1 MGGARAAAWA
11 MWGGRAHAGA
21 WHQGPARCCLA
32 PWPCTRCYLGIT
44 KTLVNLLSRGFGL
57 GLAACGAAR
66 AAVWHHGPAP
76 ADALA
81 AKWPWLTSF
90 QRELA
95 LSWQHWGQP
104 ACAKQGQM
112 AAVACQA
119 WHHGGTLKATPNLLS
134 WQNGPG

>member
-1 MGGARAAAWA
+1 MTYLNLLSCGKGLRSLLAAKHEA
-11 MWGGRAHAGA
+11 GGRARA
-21 WHQGPARCCLA
+21 
-32 PWPCTRCYLGIT
+32 
-44 KTLVNLLSRGFGL
+44 LVPGNEAQRALLSGTMAL
-57 GLAACGAAR
+57 
-66 AAVWHHGPAP
+66 H
-76 ADALA
+76 ALA

>member
-1 MGGARAAAWA
+1 MTYLNLLSCGKGLRSLPAAKHEAGARA
-11 MWGGRAHAGA
+11 GA
-21 WHQGPARCCLA
+21 WQRGP
-32 PWPCTRCYLGIT
+32 
-44 KTLVNLLSRGFGL
+44 
-57 GLAACGAAR
+57 AR